1 MRTKV
6 IVELVESCLKVC
18 IGRKIAVEFLSN
30 TEPAFISA
38 ALSKILKQNRC
49 SKDLDV
55 FVVFN
60 RNKITV
66 RRVEL
71 PSQDPKE
78 IEQMLGLYL
87 MRQIPYQKEEVCW
100 SYQNLGF
107 DGISNSHL
115 ILAVALKNVFKN
127 IVSSFVP
134 VNILPEAILMS
145 SQGLIYYVVDAC
157 RNKIALPNSY
167 MILDIDTN

>member
-1 MRTKV
+1 MRTRIV
-6 IVELVESCLKVC
+6 IEVLESWLKVSV
-18 IGRKIAVEFLSN
+18 GHKVAVQPLAN
-30 TEPAFISA
+30 LEPGSIS
-38 ALSKILKQNRC
+38 LVLNSILKQNKC
-49 SKDLDV
+49 GKDLDV
-55 FVVFN
+55 FIVLS

-66 RRVEL
+66 RRVDL

-87 MRQIPYQKEEVCW
+87 IRQIPYHKEEVFW
-100 SYQNLGF
+100 AYQNLGF

-134 VNILPEAILMS
+134 PSLILRHTP
-145 SQGLIYYVVDAC
+145 
-157 RNKIALPNSY
+157 
-167 MILDIDTN
+167 